1 MTDTRE
7 KSSTPSPGSP
17 TPTSTQAAAA
27 APVSESRIVPASVNG
42 RQISIECPSWCVT
55 DHVAE
60 NERYLE
66 DIEHSGE
73 LFDLVIPG
81 GSSGYRLLAHARL
94 GADLFAL
101 DPVDRRPVVV
111 VDDGSM
117 EFRLTPAE
125 ALQHADRLIAH
136 GEQMRELARRAAA

>member
-1 MTDTRE
+1 MRRAIRM
-7 KSSTPSPGSP
+7 STLA
-17 TPTSTQAAAA
+17 QAAAA
-27 APVSESRIVPASVNG
+27 ALVPEPRIVPASVNG
-42 RQISIECPSWCVT
+42 RQVFIECPSWCVT

-66 DIEHSGE
+66 DVEHSGE

-81 GSSGYRLLAHARL
+81 DSSGYRLLAHARL
-94 GADLFAL
+94 GADLFAP
-101 DPVDRRPVVV
+101 DPADRQPVVV
-111 VDDGSM
+111 VDDGAK
-117 EFRLTPAE
+117 EHRLTPAE